1 MEKSAAVLKYSQHG
15 LQTSIKKAKFV
26 PLVATV
32 CLTVAGA
39 FSFCSISATTL
50 HRIYLLEKQQLSSM
64 FVLPEE
70 KYCRKHYC
78 ITTLDPCCAFSWGF
92 LQIVTG
98 H

>member
-1 MEKSAAVLKYSQHG
+1 MEKSAAVLKYSQHV

-50 HRIYLLEKQQLSSM
+50 H
-64 FVLPEE
+64 
-70 KYCRKHYC
+70 
-78 ITTLDPCCAFSWGF
+78 
-92 LQIVTG
+92 
-98 H
+98 